1 MADEARAVLAHLLV
15 TVQDQKSR
23 HYEKYAG
30 WLQGSPGI
38 EEFLFGC
45 LRPGVVRW
53 IEGGRGAGIDSWV
66 LKLLKA
72 TGGDIKGKG
81 VYLHGILGLDRFT
94 RKYIGQSTDLPLRI
108 YKQHMYFR
116 YRRDHP
122 SLHYFA
128 VQRSSF
134 DVFSILAVVPPPP
147 SNQTPSQAP
156 NFHDRPDLLLNIL
169 EMWLCLLF
177 RSLPVASLHA
187 YLPPGSLVS
196 MGPPESLNVAL
207 PLDQGV
213 EMGEREMVDIKA
225 ARDPLLREWFKLDEG
240 EVAVVGSAATARR
253 AGGQRTERSEWGQR
267 EEVGGTEVSPV
278 MMFIFLGAAVV
289 LGFLMSNPGK
299 R

>member
-15 TVQDQKSR
+15 TVQDPKSR
-23 HYEKYAG
+23 HYEKYAA

-38 EEFLFGC
+38 EEFMFGC
-45 LRPGVVRW
+45 LRPAVVRW
-53 IEGGRGAGIDSWV
+53 IEGGRSASIDS
-66 LKLLKA
+66 LK
-72 TGGDIKGKG
+72 TIGGDIRGKG
-81 VYLHGILGLDRFT
+81 IYLHGILGLDRFT
-94 RKYIGQSTDLPLRI
+94 RKYIGQSTDLALRV

-134 DVFSILAVVPPPP
+134 DIFSILAVVPNPP
-147 SNQTPSQAP
+147 STPTPPQAS

-169 EMWLCLLF
+169 EMWVCLLF
-177 RSLPVASLHA
+177 RSLPVASLHT

-213 EMGEREMVDIKA
+213 EMAEREMVDLKA
-225 ARDPLLREWFKLDEG
+225 VRDPLLREWFKLDEG
-240 EVAVVGSAATARR
+240 EVAVVGATAATARR
-253 AGGQRTERSEWGQR
+253 GGGGVQRRAR
-267 EEVGGTEVSPV
+267 GGRGDFAALPGTALLV
-278 MMFIFLGAAVV
+278 MGAVV
-289 LGFLMSNPGK
+289 LLGIMVAGSG
-299 R
+299 RGTRR